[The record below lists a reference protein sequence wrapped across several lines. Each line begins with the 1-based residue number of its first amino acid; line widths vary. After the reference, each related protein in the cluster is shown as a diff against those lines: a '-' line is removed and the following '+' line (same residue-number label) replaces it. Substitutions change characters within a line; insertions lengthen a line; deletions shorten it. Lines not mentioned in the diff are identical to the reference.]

1 MNSEYSLNNVNYHSD
16 KCHARQWRNDRS
28 PYYQC
33 QSKQFKDN
41 LCNRCFKKQENNLLW
56 TGSIIE
62 NPPENPIC
70 ITASGKESKKRW
82 DFTKGIREN
91 NDHYINKPI
100 VPKDN
105 KPIVPKDNKPIV
117 PKDNKPIL
125 TLDDEFDF
133 EELQR
138 VSDMIKLKQKKSN
151 KDHGGA
157 PFSGLLDDSDD
168 YDFEDYEDIT
178 IDGVEYKLN
187 KHDNKIID
195 IKDVITENDTDK
207 IHIVGIWDDKL
218 QKIR

>member
-91 NDHYINKPI
+91 NDHYI
-100 VPKDN
+100 
-105 KPIVPKDNKPIV
+105 NKPIV